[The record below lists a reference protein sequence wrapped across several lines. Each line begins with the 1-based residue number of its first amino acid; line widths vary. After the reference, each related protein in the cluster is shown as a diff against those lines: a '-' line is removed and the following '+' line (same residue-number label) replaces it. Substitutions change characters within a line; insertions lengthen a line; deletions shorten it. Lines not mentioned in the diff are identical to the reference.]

1 MITCGLCGQEFAD
14 LDRCPACAM
23 AAGFGPNRQSP
34 FASGTLWAMAGA
46 LAAIY
51 AATLAVVVITR

>member
-1 MITCGLCGQEFAD
+1 MTICGLCGQEFAD

-34 FASGTLWAMAGA
+34 FKSGILWAMAGA
-46 LAAIY
+46 LTVIY
-51 AATLAVVVITR
+51 AATLTVVVITR